1 MFRIRQV
8 SFFYYCSTLGSG
20 APWGVVAVPFGDR
33 LQIYVE
39 IGRRVSGVRGLVEHK
54 INKANIDKICYF
66 LEHSNFSIA
75 QLFGDY
81 QRSSFYLKPYREK
94 WGGENPT
101 DWKSR
106 EIVDSKPGII
116 GFKTNRAQKSLSSIQ
131 VFGVYLKI
139 KADLFEGVLNG
150 IPNKT
155 PIWLKFQKLNCC
167 KR

>member
-1 MFRIRQV
+1 MSV
-8 SFFYYCSTLGSG
+8 
-20 APWGVVAVPFGDR
+20 
-33 LQIYVE
+33 
-39 IGRRVSGVRGLVEHK
+39 
-54 INKANIDKICYF
+54 
-66 LEHSNFSIA
+66 
-75 QLFGDY
+75 LFGDY

-139 KADLFEGVLNG
+139 KAGLVEGVLNG